1 MSKIIKENQTLPE
14 DKNLIIGNFNSINR
28 RRLFSLEF
36 LYYHLFREIQMQFS
50 KGIMDSSINLAKL

>member
-36 LYYHLFREIQMQFS
+36 LYYNLFREIQMQFS
-50 KGIMDSSINLAKL
+50 KGIMDSSIILAKL